1 MLQRWRVPKTIQWVI
16 NLFLIYLLIFT
27 LFRLATFF
35 AFHPADISTISVVP
49 SFLLGLRY
57 DLRWISILLLPV
69 VLTSLWP
76 SATPFSS
83 ERTQRSWILY
93 MALVTLLVFF
103 FFGADFGHFAYVS
116 TRLNASALN
125 FVEDAKI
132 SMTMLW
138 QSYPLGWIS
147 IGLICAVLSF
157 AWLFRK
163 THWKVVEKTDGKG
176 IPYHR
181 KWFISIALI
190 FACFIYGGYGS
201 QPLQWKDAFV
211 FNDNFKSYL
220 SLNPLQNFFTTL
232 RFRKPVFDEHKA
244 RNFFPVVS
252 RFLQLP
258 PNSGWD
264 YSRIEVPGSGSLES
278 KPNVVLV
285 ICESFSMYKSSMSGN
300 PLNATPF
307 MDSISREGIFF
318 DRCFTPHFGTARGV
332 FALLTGIPDVQ
343 LSKFSSRNPE
353 ALDQHTIIN
362 GFEGYRKLYFI
373 GGSSEFNNFKGVL
386 SNIQGLDL
394 YEEGRFRSPKL
405 NVWGI
410 GDRQL
415 FAEAGEVLAAQEE
428 PFFAIIQTADNHRPY
443 TIPEEDKPLLPEI
456 LPEDTLQRYGFESAE
471 EYQAFCYMD
480 LNIRRFIESAQK
492 EKYFSNTIFVFI
504 GDHGVAGN
512 ASAVY
517 PKAWTEQRLSDEHV
531 PLLYYAPHLLQP
543 ERVRRT
549 VSQIDVLP
557 TLAGMMHQPYL
568 NTTLGR
574 DVLKKDPGPEAAF
587 IIHHDEGKIGI
598 VSGDYYYIRNIYFPK
613 EELIPLGGMEQ
624 HDSRYRD
631 SVKSALGELTMA
643 IYETGKYM
651 LLHNQKQ
658 AAIH

>member
-1 MLQRWRVPKTIQWVI
+1 MLQRWRVPKTIQWVL
-16 NLFLIYLLIFT
+16 NLFVIYLLIFT

-35 AFHPADISTISVVP
+35 AFHPADVSLTSLLP
-49 SFLLGLRY
+49 SFGLGLRY

-76 SATPFSS
+76 AATPFST
-83 ERTQRSWILY
+83 ERTQRGWILY
-93 MALVTLLVFF
+93 MAIITLLVFF

-125 FVEDAKI
+125 FMEDAKI

-138 QSYPLGWIS
+138 QSYPLVWIAF
-147 IGLICAVLSF
+147 GLVSAVLCF

-181 KWFISIALI
+181 KWFISLGLILI
-190 FACFIYGGYGS
+190 FFIYGGYGKQS
-201 QPLQWKDAFV
+201 LKWKDAFRY
-211 FNDNFKSYL
+211 NDNFKSYL

-232 RFRKPVFDEHKA
+232 KFRKPEFDEHKA
-244 RNFFPVVS
+244 RTFFPVIS
-252 RFLQLP
+252 EFLQIHP
-258 PNSGWD
+258 ATEWQYNRVD
-264 YSRIEVPGSGSLES
+264 VPGSGSLES

-300 PLNATPF
+300 KLNATPYF
-307 MDSISREGIFF
+307 DSLSRQGIFF
-318 DRCFTPHFGTARGV
+318 NRCFSPHFGTARGV

-353 ALDQHTIIN
+353 ALNQHTIIN
-362 GFEGYRKLYFI
+362 SFEGYKKLYFI

-386 SNIQGLDL
+386 GNIHDLDL
-394 YEEGRFRSPKL
+394 YEENRFTSPKI

-410 GDRQL
+410 GDKQL
-415 FAEAGEVLAAQEE
+415 FREAGDVLEKQKQ

-443 TIPEEDKPLLPEI
+443 TIPESEKPFMPMELSEDSLSI
-456 LPEDTLQRYGFESAE
+456 YGFGSNE

-480 LNIRRFIESAQK
+480 FNIKTFMENAKRQP
-492 EKYFSNTIFVFI
+492 YFSNTIFVFV

-512 ASAVY
+512 ASMY

-531 PLLYYAPHLLQP
+531 PLLYYAPQLLKP
-543 ERVRRT
+543 ALNT
-549 VSQIDVLP
+549 NAVSQIDVLP
-557 TLAGMMHQPYL
+557 TLAGMFHQPYV

-574 DVLKKDPGPEAAF
+574 DVLKKGAGPTAAF
-587 IIHHDEGKIGI
+587 IIHHDEGKIG
-598 VSGDYYYIRNIYFPK
+598 VVTNDYYYIRNLHYPK
-613 EELIPLGGMEQ
+613 EELVPVVNGIEHTQM
-624 HDSRYRD
+624 YKD
-631 SVKSALGELTMA
+631 SVRKSLSQLTIAM
-643 IYETGKYM
+643 YETGRYM
-651 LLHNQKQ
+651 LLHNKK
-658 AAIH
+658 